1 MGSIWLSKKA
11 FLYFGGAFILLF
23 GGVIVLNAPY
33 HTTGY
38 ISMRGDVSAFEIWE
52 GAGYYPQLEISILVH
67 PEFGNNTVEIDILI
81 QNNDT
86 LAITMVNMTL
96 TRADIL
102 PDVESPTYEGIEIV
116 DLDGGNY
123 TIYTDRIEG
132 AADFDFGM
140 TQVSESRTF
149 VVIGG
154 IMNIVG
160 LIMGAAGYFV
170 GGTLISSGED
180 AIVDWGS
187 DYPPPKNV

>member
-1 MGSIWLSKKA
+1 M
-11 FLYFGGAFILLF
+11 
-23 GGVIVLNAPY
+23 
-33 HTTGY
+33 
-38 ISMRGDVSAFEIWE
+38 
-52 GAGYYPQLEISILVH
+52 
-67 PEFGNNTVEIDILI
+67 EIDIHI

-86 LAITMVNMTL
+86 LAITSINMTL
-96 TRADIL
+96 TIADIL

-116 DLDGGNY
+116 DLEAGGY
-123 TIYTDRIEG
+123 TIHTDRIEG

-180 AIVDWGS
+180 AIIDWGS